1 MYHISYIIYCIIYII
16 CSILPYCSTLY
27 YIILHYIMLYD
38 IISCYIMLVQIIYIY
53 HVVLNNMM
61 LCYIIL
67 CFVCI
72 YIYTYIY
79 TPLFLEC
86 FRSLCSWSQRRLV
99 NLHTSIGRHGVAKL
113 ILQRRHL
120 LGWCIQIGRNRLLK
134 ISAAIKT
141 IKGAI
146 ALGIPTFLIVLD
158 SSVADSV
165 VYKNLE
171 TPPAL
176 ERHPFLAGVEQ

>member
-1 MYHISYIIYCIIYII
+1 
-16 CSILPYCSTLY
+16 
-27 YIILHYIMLYD
+27 
-38 IISCYIMLVQIIYIY
+38 
-53 HVVLNNMM
+53 
-61 LCYIIL
+61 
-67 CFVCI
+67 
-72 YIYTYIY
+72 
-79 TPLFLEC
+79 
-86 FRSLCSWSQRRLV
+86 V

-158 SSVADSV
+158 SSVADSA

>member
-1 MYHISYIIYCIIYII
+1 MISYHV
-16 CSILPYCSTLY
+16 ILCVIRL
-27 YIILHYIMLYD
+27 
-38 IISCYIMLVQIIYIY
+38 YIY
-53 HVVLNNMM
+53 HVVLNNIM
-61 LCYIIL
+61 LCHIIL
-67 CFVCI
+67 HHITLHYMILYDVSYVYI
-72 YIYTYIY
+72 YIYVYIH

-120 LGWCIQIGRNRLLK
+120 LGWCIQIGRNRQLK

-158 SSVADSV
+158 SSVAYSV

>member
-1 MYHISYIIYCIIYII
+1 
-16 CSILPYCSTLY
+16 
-27 YIILHYIMLYD
+27 
-38 IISCYIMLVQIIYIY
+38 
-53 HVVLNNMM
+53 M

-67 CFVCI
+67 HHITLHYMIFYYVLYVYI
-72 YIYTYIY
+72 YIYVYIY

-158 SSVADSV
+158 SSVADSA

-176 ERHPFLAGVEQ
+176 ERHPFLAGVEQWLDRLHRADRARVTAACA